1 MDHERSFHG
10 SSSIAIQLT
19 TSEDN
24 MNISSPLEQDQTKI
38 IASKTTDLNHI
49 VDEDDSPMMFLLINI
64 HMVSYFLS
72 LSLTEIHYE
81 RNSMITHVH
90 SSHASFRN
98 NI

>member
-24 MNISSPLEQDQTKI
+24 MNI
-38 IASKTTDLNHI
+38 SKTTDLNHI